1 VEHKVSLDGLSE
13 KKCEDA
19 IEKLVKQQLSAYNV
33 L

>member
-13 KKCEDA
+13 KECEDA
-19 IEKLVKQQLSAYNV
+19 VERLIKRETSGKDV